1 VLAKS
6 PVRTAASKQE
16 EMGLHATLRQV
27 IASEPATKGWSGT
40 LPSLTWV
47 GGELERTKPALP
59 SSGGETLLLAA
70 TSPPAKTVGTLER
83 FVPPWGGTCPSRGS
97 FYTVTGVYIK
107 CCQLESI
114 LKRFL
119 PALH

>member
-1 VLAKS
+1 MWHPSWGEWDFTQLS
-6 PVRTAASKQE
+6 
-16 EMGLHATLRQV
+16 QV
-27 IASEPATKGWSGT
+27 TASESATKGWSGICH
-40 LPSLTWV
+40 LPCLTW
-47 GGELERTKPALP
+47 ETTKPALP
-59 SSGGETLLLAA
+59 SSGGETLFLASTLLA
-70 TSPPAKTVGTLER
+70 KTAGTLKGL
-83 FVPPWGGTCPSRGS
+83 VPPQGGTCPSGGS